1 MGKCIKHMRYAG
13 QVERRWRT
21 LLVHSPIWIICC
33 IDTIPQ
39 SVHFLVSPCLV
50 NLTILAMALEASHHQ
65 SRVAPGKRLGPLL
78 YLAGCAT
85 ELAVAE
91 AEVFP

>member
-1 MGKCIKHMRYAG
+1 
-13 QVERRWRT
+13 
-21 LLVHSPIWIICC
+21 
-33 IDTIPQ
+33 
-39 SVHFLVSPCLV
+39 
-50 NLTILAMALEASHHQ
+50 MALEASHHQ